1 MSPVNIFSDFRKSA
15 LLLAAAFLATGAS
28 LLADEPKGIVTYEKG
43 NDGVFTF
50 RVDGEFFAQY
60 RPVPDPAPEEGDV
73 TGSYDSHGILG
84 TPIVWPIC
92 SAAGTLMTRGF
103 PMDER
108 NLPEAANDPLM
119 KNLLENSR
127 LGSLTANK
135 DHVHH
140 RSLWFNHGD
149 VNGVDFWGPDR
160 GQILQQGVF
169 SITEEAHSVSVKV
182 FTAWVPAPN
191 EKPLCVDI
199 RTITFG
205 VLPTRPEIRYVDYD
219 VKLSA
224 YADRVTLADTKEGTF
239 GYRTPGSMDVDAKQ
253 RSEKW
258 GGHIVNSEGD
268 RDEAA
273 WGKRASWV
281 DYYGP
286 VTKRLSESE
295 LGSIDPANPDALPL
309 TAAGVDIMN
318 HPAGFRYPSW
328 YHVRTYGLFAVN
340 PFGIKE
346 FEPEAR
352 LDGTVVLD
360 KDDSLAFHYRVL
372 IHDDPLS
379 FDELQSLFDEYK
391 SVPKD

>member
-1 MSPVNIFSDFRKSA
+1 MSPVNIFSDFRKTA

-149 VNGVDFWGPDR
+149 VNGVDSWGPDR

-191 EKPLCVDI
+191 EKP
-199 RTITFG
+199 
-205 VLPTRPEIRYVDYD
+205 
-219 VKLSA
+219 
-224 YADRVTLADTKEGTF
+224 
-239 GYRTPGSMDVDAKQ
+239 
-253 RSEKW
+253 
-258 GGHIVNSEGD
+258 
-268 RDEAA
+268 
-273 WGKRASWV
+273 
-281 DYYGP
+281 
-286 VTKRLSESE
+286 
-295 LGSIDPANPDALPL
+295 
-309 TAAGVDIMN
+309 
-318 HPAGFRYPSW
+318 
-328 YHVRTYGLFAVN
+328 
-340 PFGIKE
+340 
-346 FEPEAR
+346 
-352 LDGTVVLD
+352 
-360 KDDSLAFHYRVL
+360 
-372 IHDDPLS
+372 
-379 FDELQSLFDEYK
+379 
-391 SVPKD
+391 

>member
-1 MSPVNIFSDFRKSA
+1 MSDAKLSAVFRKVVLS
-15 LLLAAAFLATGAS
+15 LAAVLFAVGAS
-28 LLADEPKGIVTYEKG
+28 LSAKEPKGIVTYEKG
-43 NDGVFTF
+43 ENGIFTF
-50 RVDGEFFAQY
+50 FVDGEFFAQY
-60 RPVPDPAPEEGDV
+60 RPEADPAPKEGEV
-73 TGSYDSHGILG
+73 TGSYDSHGIAG

-108 NLPEAANDPLM
+108 NVPEAENDAFF

-135 DHVHH
+135 DHIHH

-169 SITEEAHSVSVKV
+169 SITEEAHTVAVKV
-182 FTAWVPAPN
+182 FTAWVPQPN
-191 EKPLCVDI
+191 ETPLCVDT

-205 VLPTRPEIRYVDYD
+205 VIPARPEIRYIDFD

-224 YADRVTLADTKEGTF
+224 YIDEVTLADTKEGTF
-239 GYRTPGSMDVDAKQ
+239 GYRTPGSMDVDAKG

-258 GGHIVNSEGD
+258 GGHILSSEGD
-268 RDEAA
+268 KDEAA

-286 VTKRLSESE
+286 VPKRLSDTE
-295 LGSIDPANPDALPL
+295 LASLDRGDPAEIPL
-309 TAAGVDIMN
+309 TEAGVDIMN

-340 PFGIKE
+340 PFGIKD
-346 FEPEAR
+346 FEPQAR
-352 LDGTVVLD
+352 LDGSVVLK
-360 KDDSLAFHYRVL
+360 KDESLSFHYRVL

-391 SVPKD
+391 NVSKD